1 MLYALLEE
9 AGADVQLAWTAQRQI
24 ETQIYQII
32 GSAAFAT
39 NADFY
44 GSMKEIH
51 LSVLRVL

>member
-1 MLYALLEE
+1 MPHALLEG
-9 AGADVQLAWTAQRQI
+9 AGADVQLAWTDQRHI
-24 ETQIYQII
+24 ETQVCRSTA
-32 GSAAFAT
+32 SAAFAT